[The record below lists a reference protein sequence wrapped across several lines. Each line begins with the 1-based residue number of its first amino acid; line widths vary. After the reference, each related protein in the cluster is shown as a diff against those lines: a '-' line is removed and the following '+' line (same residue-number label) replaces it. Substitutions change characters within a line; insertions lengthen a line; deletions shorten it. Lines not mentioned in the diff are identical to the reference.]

1 MYNILICDDEK
12 DIVNALHI
20 YLSSEDY
27 GIFTAHNGAQ
37 MLDVLKANDIH
48 LVLLDIMMP
57 VMDGMTAL
65 KILREQYNIPVIF
78 LTAKSQ
84 DTDKVLGLDLG
95 ADDYIVKP
103 FNPAEVMARVRSQL
117 RRYMRLGGG
126 EVAPDIVRLGGIEID
141 DGAKLVTVDG
151 EQVTLTPR
159 EYDILYLLIT
169 NPGKVYSPKQ
179 IYRTVWGEEPYG
191 AENAVA
197 VHIRHI
203 REKIEINPA
212 EPRYLRVIWGKGY
225 KIEGDRYEK
234 IHK

>member
-1 MYNILICDDEK
+1 MYNVLICDDEK
-12 DIVNALHI
+12 DIVSALQI
-20 YLSSEDY
+20 YLSSENY
-27 GIFTAHNGAQ
+27 GIYTANNGAE
-37 MLDVLKANDIH
+37 MLEMVKNNDIH

-57 VMDGMTAL
+57 IMDGMTAL
-65 KILREQYNIPVIF
+65 KILREDYNIPVIF

-103 FNPAEVMARVRSQL
+103 FNPAEVLARVRSQL

-126 EVAPDIVRLGGIEID
+126 EISPDVLRLGGIEID
-141 DGAKLVTVDG
+141 DNAKLVTVDG

-159 EYDILYLLIT
+159 EYDILLLLMT

-179 IYRTVWGEEPYG
+179 IYRLVWDEEPYG

-197 VHIRHI
+197 VHVRHI
-203 REKIEINPA
+203 REKIEISPA
-212 EPRYLRVIWGKGY
+212 EPRYLRVVWGKGY
-225 KIEGDRYEK
+225 KMEGDRYEK
-234 IHK
+234 THK

>member
-12 DIVNALHI
+12 DIVSALKI

-27 GIFTAHNGAQ
+27 NIFTANNGAE
-37 MLDVLKANDIH
+37 MLDTVKQKDIH

-65 KILREQYNIPVIF
+65 KMLREEYNIPVIF

-95 ADDYIVKP
+95 ADDYIIKP
-103 FNPAEVMARVRSQL
+103 FNPAEVLARVRSQL
-117 RRYMRLGGG
+117 RRYMCLGGG
-126 EVAPDIVRLGGIEID
+126 EIAPDIVRLGGIELD
-141 DGAKLVTVDG
+141 DGAKCVTVDG
-151 EQVTLTPR
+151 DEVTLTPR
-159 EYDILYLLIT
+159 EYDILHLLIT
-169 NPGKVYSPKQ
+169 NPNKVYSPKQ

-212 EPRYLRVIWGKGY
+212 EPRYLRVVWGKGY

-234 IHK
+234 IKR

>member
-1 MYNILICDDEK
+1 MYNVLICDDEK
-12 DIVNALHI
+12 DIVSALQI
-20 YLSSEDY
+20 YLSSENY
-27 GIFTAHNGAQ
+27 GIFTANNGAE
-37 MLDVLKANDIH
+37 MLDIVRANDIH
-48 LVLLDIMMP
+48 LILLDIMMP

-103 FNPAEVMARVRSQL
+103 FNPAEVLARVRSQL
-117 RRYMRLGGG
+117 RRYMRFGGG
-126 EVAPDIVRLGGIEID
+126 EVAPEAVRLGGIEID

-169 NPGKVYSPKQ
+169 NPGKVYSHKQ

-197 VHIRHI
+197 VHVRHI

-234 IHK
+234 IYK

>member
-1 MYNILICDDEK
+1 MYNVLICDDEK
-12 DIVNALHI
+12 DIVNALTI
-20 YLSSEDY
+20 YLSNEGY
-27 GIFTAHNGAQ
+27 KIFTAYDGAQ
-37 MLDVLKANDIH
+37 LLEVLESNEIH

-65 KILREQYNIPVIF
+65 KKLREKHNIPVIF

-103 FNPAEVMARVRSQL
+103 FNPAEVLARVRSQL

-126 EVAPDIVRLGGIEID
+126 EIAPDTVRLGGIEID
-141 DGAKLVTVDG
+141 DNAKLVTVDG

-159 EYDILYLLIT
+159 EYDILYMLMT

-179 IYRTVWGEEPYG
+179 IYCTVWGEEPYG

-197 VHIRHI
+197 VHVRHI
-203 REKIEINPA
+203 REKIEIDPA
-212 EPRYLRVIWGKGY
+212 EPRYLRVVWGKGY
-225 KIEGDRYEK
+225 KMEEDRYEK
-234 IHK
+234 SNK